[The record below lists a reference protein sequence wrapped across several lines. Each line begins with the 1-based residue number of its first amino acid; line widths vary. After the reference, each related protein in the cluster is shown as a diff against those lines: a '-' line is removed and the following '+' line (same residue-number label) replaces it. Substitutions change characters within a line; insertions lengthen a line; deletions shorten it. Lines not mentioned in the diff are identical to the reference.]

1 MVGII
6 AAAHE
11 FTAEPAEERGVGVLG
26 AFPVPR
32 LVDDSAAHQA
42 GPDSVGHHLR
52 EAFVLRGGDERGE
65 TVARI
70 LGVEG
75 EFVGDAFL
83 REFREG
89 PVGFD
94 GGAWLEG
101 DLDQGL
107 ATAFA
112 ELGHRDATGG
122 GHFDGLGLEQG
133 GEREDLFLFRSMGG

>member
-1 MVGII
+1 MVGVV

-11 FTAEPAEERGVGVLG
+11 FAAEPAKERGVGVLG

-32 LVDDSAAHQA
+32 LVDDSSAHQA
-42 GPDSVGHHLR
+42 GPEAIGHHLR
-52 EAFVLRGGDERGE
+52 EAFVLRGGDERRE

-75 EFVGDAFL
+75 EFVRDAFL

-89 PVGFD
+89 PVRFD
-94 GGAWLEG
+94 GSTRFEG

-112 ELGHRDATGG
+112 ELGHRDAAGG
-122 GHFDGLGLEQG
+122 RDFDGLGLQ
-133 GEREDLFLFRSMGG
+133 

>member
-1 MVGII
+1 MVGVV

-11 FTAEPAEERGVGVLG
+11 FAAEPAKERGVGVLG

-32 LVDDSAAHQA
+32 LVDDSAAHQS
-42 GPDSVGHHLR
+42 GPETIGHHLR

-70 LGVEG
+70 LGFEG

-89 PVGFD
+89 PMRFD
-94 GGAWLEG
+94 GRAGFEG
-101 DLDQGL
+101 DFDQGL
-107 ATAFA
+107 AAAFA
-112 ELGHRDATGG
+112 ELGHRDAAGG
-122 GHFDGLGLEQG
+122 RDLDGLGLEQG
-133 GEREDLFLFRSMGG
+133 G